1 MYKIDEKLN
10 HIQSLILKMGFLVEQ
25 SLSGAKD
32 MVFKKPGDRATLL
45 SKLKNLET
53 KINTLQIKVSRAGF
67 KILARQSPVAGDL
80 RFVLAILSANTDL
93 ERMGD
98 LAFNISKKA
107 RSLSVTG
114 KLKTKTHPLLKDMFK
129 TTSSMVKGAL
139 EALVHKKVRQAQG
152 ILTQDRGVNNIRDQ
166 IRKTVEKE
174 AGSNPTW
181 CGACMDLL
189 IMAGELERI
198 ADHTTNIAEE
208 AIFFKTGDDIR
219 HQKSARIKTTSSQ
232 GTQK

>member
-10 HIQSLILKMGFLVEQ
+10 HIQSLILKMGLHVEQ
-25 SLSGAKD
+25 SLFGARD
-32 MVFKKPGDRATLL
+32 MVFKKPEGRAELL

-53 KINTLQIKVSRAGF
+53 KINSLQIKVSRAGF

-80 RFVLAILSANTDL
+80 RFILAILSANTDL

-98 LAFNISKKA
+98 LAFNIAKKA
-107 RSLSVTG
+107 RTISVTG
-114 KLKTKTHPLLKDMFK
+114 KLKTKTHPLLEEMFK

-152 ILTQDRGVNNIRDQ
+152 ILRQDRGVNDIRDQ
-166 IRKTVEKE
+166 IRKTVERE
-174 AGSNPTW
+174 AELNPPW
-181 CGACMDLL
+181 CGTCMDLL

-219 HQKSARIKTTSSQ
+219 HQKSARIKTPTP
-232 GTQK
+232 GGRDK